1 MWEKN
6 LKCAVGVKLN
16 HVVVHETITTLEING
31 YFNKTVKMKGKKK
44 QAAGQVRLMDHS
56 LPVPALSSWNH

>member
-44 QAAGQVRLMDHS
+44 TGCRPGKAYG
-56 LPVPALSSWNH
+56 P